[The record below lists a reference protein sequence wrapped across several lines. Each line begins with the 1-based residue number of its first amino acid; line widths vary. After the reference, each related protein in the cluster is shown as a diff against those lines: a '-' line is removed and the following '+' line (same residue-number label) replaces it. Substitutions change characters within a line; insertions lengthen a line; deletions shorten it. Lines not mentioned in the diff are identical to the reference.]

1 MLERASDIAISRIN
15 TPRYK
20 HINAIIQDQL
30 GKPHSNDSNALFQ
43 NQDVKAKGMLRGA
56 DYYKSLKEDK

>member
-1 MLERASDIAISRIN
+1 MLERACDIAISRIS

-30 GKPHSNDSNALFQ
+30 GEPHSNDSNALFQ

-56 DYYKSLKEDK
+56 DYYKSPKEDK